1 MRRRVRTGLAGLLG
15 CLAVATTGCV
25 GIPQDGPIVDAETA
39 VGTSEELGLYNDPPS
54 PTPGAP
60 PTDIVKGFLDAQ
72 TAIPLQTNTA
82 KEFLTTEE
90 AATWRPSQRTITYAG
105 ASFPEGSNRV
115 SVELD
120 GANQI
125 DPRGSWLGPLPPEK
139 RELGFTMARQDGEWR
154 IDEAPD
160 ALVVPETWFSQAYRR
175 VSLYYLD
182 PTAEI
187 LVPEPVFVPRGDQLG
202 SSLVDALLRGPF
214 RRLADV
220 QRSAIPPGLELDLSV
235 SLTRDGIGEVNLI
248 GGVSMPTEGDAA
260 LMVAQIARTLAQD
273 TAYVGFRVNLD
284 GEPVTLAGGL
294 SEFPMDQGDA
304 LDPAA
309 PQATS
314 LLFGLRD
321 GRLVSGGP
329 GDLVPVTGPMGAE
342 DQGLRSVGVGLTGAS
357 VAGVSAAGSEVLLTE
372 VRTSDADVTEIL
384 SGATDLLQPAWDH
397 AGRLWLLNRTRTGA
411 RISVYDDETGLREVR
426 FRGMTGETIS
436 RFLVSRDGSRLVA
449 ILDGP
454 SGDRVLISRIRYDA
468 RGRALSGTPAR
479 EIAWDGQTRLR
490 VSDIGWSSPIS
501 IVIAHRLS
509 GDLHQVRSMSVDGAP
524 AGVTSLAATVQE
536 RPWSLVS
543 SPRTT
548 DPVYVVTRSGVLD
561 MLSASRAAPP
571 DPELT
576 FLTYVGG

>member
-1 MRRRVRTGLAGLLG
+1 MRRRVRTVLAGLLG

-125 DPRGSWLGPLPPEK
+125 DPRGSWLGPLPAEK
-139 RELGFTMARQDGEWR
+139 QELGFTMARQDGEWR

-248 GGVSMPTEGDAA
+248 GGVSMPTDGDAA

-372 VRTSDADVTEIL
+372 VRTADADVTEIL

-449 ILDGP
+449 ILDRP